1 MISHFFKTDSE
12 IFWTHFPSGAGG
24 CLVVVLSIL
33 SVRCLSARGGRMSAR
48 GGSTFLDYFFGF
60 L

>member
-1 MISHFFKTDSE
+1 M
-12 IFWTHFPSGAGG
+12 
-24 CLVVVLSIL
+24 VVLSIL